1 MEFLIKK
8 QIFDSPRGFIT
19 YADFIDTVLYH
30 REFGYYMKDGIKIG
44 REGDFFTTSNVSD
57 IYGRMVAKW
66 YSQLALKF
74 SLPTNVCEI
83 GAGTGRFAQAF
94 IEEWDKCATLKLS
107 YTMVETSP
115 YHRRLQQE
123 KIVMNEN
130 VKQVKNL
137 DEVNSFEGLIFS
149 NELFDALPVHVVQR
163 LDNELFEMMV
173 TVQNDQLVEIPV
185 QLENEKIIE
194 FLSTQN
200 LVLQESQ
207 RIEVP
212 LAMTNLIGSISNI
225 LTKGIIL
232 TVDYG
237 YTNKEW
243 MDPIHRNGSLR
254 GYYRHQLI
262 NDILQHFGDMDITS
276 HVHFDALIEM
286 GENSGLSFI
295 DKLRQDEFFLSI
307 GILNELQ
314 NHYDSNPFSEKS
326 KQNRAIRSLI
336 MPSGLSPSF
345 QAVLQHKGLQDQAS
359 QILMKKWI

>member
-1 MEFLIKK
+1 
-8 QIFDSPRGFIT
+8 
-19 YADFIDTVLYH
+19 
-30 REFGYYMKDGIKIG
+30 
-44 REGDFFTTSNVSD
+44 
-57 IYGRMVAKW
+57 
-66 YSQLALKF
+66 
-74 SLPTNVCEI
+74 
-83 GAGTGRFAQAF
+83 
-94 IEEWDKCATLKLS
+94 
-107 YTMVETSP
+107 
-115 YHRRLQQE
+115 
-123 KIVMNEN
+123 
-130 VKQVKNL
+130 
-137 DEVNSFEGLIFS
+137 
-149 NELFDALPVHVVQR
+149 
-163 LDNELFEMMV
+163 
-173 TVQNDQLVEIPV
+173 
-185 QLENEKIIE
+185 
-194 FLSTQN
+194 
-200 LVLQESQ
+200 
-207 RIEVP
+207 
-212 LAMTNLIGSISNI
+212 MTNLIGSISNI